1 LAVIFMTSPL
11 AEREFKALLDVTV
24 DAVVIIDHRGIIE
37 TINRA
42 AERLFQCTAAE
53 TIGTNISLLMPEPH
67 RSQHD
72 LHIERY
78 LASGVSHIIGVGREV
93 EACRKD
99 GSIFPAYLAV
109 GRIPDADPP
118 RFVGF
123 LHDLT
128 VRHQIAEEQ
137 RQMVQRMARVS
148 HLATMGEMA
157 AAIAHEINQPLAAIS
172 NYALACERLLEA
184 PEPELAEVKGAMRQ
198 ISGQALRA
206 AEIIRRVR
214 DLVRTRTPR
223 RELAD
228 INGLIKELSVLTLG
242 VARLHDVRLSF
253 QLTDGLPP
261 INVDDIQVQQV
272 LLNLIQ
278 NAIEALTASDGNRRE
293 VLISTRRSSSDEIEV
308 SVIDTGPGVDPAIV
322 PRMFDAFC
330 TTKEQGTGLGLA
342 ISKSIVE
349 AHRGRLDHRP
359 NAPRGACFVVTL
371 PVAEEAVP

>member
-1 LAVIFMTSPL
+1 MTSPL
-11 AEREFKALLDVTV
+11 AEREFKALLDVAV
-24 DAVVIIDHRGIIE
+24 DAVIIIDHRGIIE
-37 TINRA
+37 AFNHA
-42 AERLFQCTAAE
+42 AERLFQCAAADAV
-53 TIGTNISLLMPEPH
+53 GTNVSLLMPEPD
-67 RSQHD
+67 RTRHD
-72 LHIERY
+72 RHIERY

-99 GSIFPAYLAV
+99 GSIFPVFLAV
-109 GRIPDADPP
+109 GRIPDTDPP

-128 VRHQIAEEQ
+128 ARHQAAEVQ
-137 RQMVQRMARVS
+137 RQMQQRMARVS

-184 PEPELAEVKGAMRQ
+184 PEPELAEVQGAMRQ

-228 INGLIKELSVLTLG
+228 INGLVKELSLLTQG

-261 INVDDIQVQQV
+261 INVDGIQIQQV
-272 LLNLIQ
+272 LLNLIH
-278 NAIEALTASDGNRRE
+278 NAIEALTPSDGNRRE
-293 VLISTRRSSSDEIEV
+293 VIVSTRRSGTDEIEV
-308 SVIDTGPGVDPAIV
+308 NVVDTGPGVDPAIV
-322 PRMFDAFC
+322 QRIFDPFC

-371 PVAEEAVP
+371 PVAEEVAP